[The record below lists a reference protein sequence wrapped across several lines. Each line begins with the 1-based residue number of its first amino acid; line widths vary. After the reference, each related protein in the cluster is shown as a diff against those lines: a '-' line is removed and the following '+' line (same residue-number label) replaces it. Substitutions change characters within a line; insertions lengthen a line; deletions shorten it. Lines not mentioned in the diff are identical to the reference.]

1 VTILF
6 SQKKPTTSNQPPVLF
21 LSQQI
26 NTSRQPNERA
36 DVIKFGVGKTIY
48 NLKGAHY
55 YKSSSGHFA

>member
-36 DVIKFGVGKTIY
+36 DVIKFGVGKI
-48 NLKGAHY
+48 K
-55 YKSSSGHFA
+55 